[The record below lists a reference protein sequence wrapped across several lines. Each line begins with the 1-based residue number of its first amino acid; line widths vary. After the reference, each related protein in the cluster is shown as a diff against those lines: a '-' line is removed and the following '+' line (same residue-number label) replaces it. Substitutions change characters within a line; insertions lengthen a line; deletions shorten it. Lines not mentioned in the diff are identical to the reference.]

1 MCVVCV
7 CVCVCFCKS
16 LYAHQS
22 TINKYDQIFH
32 SHGFGASEARLA
44 NLCIHM
50 TNFNLNTIVA
60 IMFLLLEGL
69 SAIKNSA
76 YSLVLRFDL
85 LQCLNIQAASL
96 KAELHWQMNNTE
108 QRSDSYWN
116 ICTSADPGTP
126 LYLEGWQLLTLLIN
140 QNYADCFELD
150 SLISTQNCTQWLE
163 R

>member
-44 NLCIHM
+44 NLCTHM

-69 SAIKNSA
+69 SAVKNSA

-96 KAELHWQMNNTE
+96 RAELH
-108 QRSDSYWN
+108 
-116 ICTSADPGTP
+116 
-126 LYLEGWQLLTLLIN
+126 
-140 QNYADCFELD
+140 
-150 SLISTQNCTQWLE
+150 
-163 R
+163 